1 MDVEDIKEH
10 GIEAYLEAHQR
21 KGLLRFITC
30 GSVDD
35 GKSSLIGRLLY
46 EAKQIYEDQL
56 AAVEADSV
64 KVGTQ
69 GGKLDLALLVDGLA
83 AEREQGITID
93 VAYRY
98 FSTKTRKFIV
108 ADTPGHEQYTRNMV
122 TGASTADAAVILI
135 DARKG
140 VLSQTRRHSYI
151 CSLLGI
157 RHLVLT
163 INKMDIV
170 GYSEEVFK
178 RIEADFLE
186 LAKELGVDPTAIKCI
201 PVSALVGDNVIAPS
215 AEMKWY
221 TGKTLLETLETL
233 DVEHQQEHLPFRMP
247 VQWVSRPDLNFRGF
261 AGYVPSGKL
270 KPGDSVTVLPS
281 GTRSTVKG
289 ILGPEGPLET
299 AVAGQSVTVTL
310 TTEVDISRGDVLVPT
325 EAPAQVGDQ
334 FRCTIVWMHDEP
346 MFPGRPYLMKIG
358 SRTLIAT
365 VTEPRY
371 KLNIDTFA
379 HLAAK
384 KLDLNDIGVCNIQT
398 DQPIAFDAYTDNR
411 ETGGFILVDRLT
423 NDTVGV
429 GMLTYALWRSD
440 NVHWQALDVNKQAR
454 SELKGQKACVV
465 WFTGLSGAGK
475 STIANLLEKRLLATG
490 RHTYLLD
497 GDNVR
502 HGLNND
508 LGFTDA
514 DRVENIRRVA
524 EVARLMVDAGLIV
537 LVSFISPFRSERQM
551 AREALDEGE
560 FIEVFVD
567 TPLEEAERRDP
578 KGLYRKAREGQIKH
592 FTGIDSAYETPEA
605 PEVHIQTAKV
615 STEDAVELVLRSMR
629 NAGKLDSFR
638 PPSR

>member
-178 RIEADFLE
+178 RIEGDFRE
-186 LAKELGVDPTAIKCI
+186 LAKELGVDADAIKCI

-270 KPGDSVTVLPS
+270 RPGDSVTVLPS
-281 GTRSTVKG
+281 GTKSTVKG
-289 ILGPEGPLET
+289 ILGPEGPLEA

-310 TTEVDISRGDVLVPT
+310 TTEVDMSRGDVLVAT
-325 EAPAQVGDQ
+325 ESPAQVGDQ
-334 FRCTIVWMHDEP
+334 FRCTIVWMHEDS

-358 SRTLIAT
+358 SRTMIAT

-411 ETGGFILVDRLT
+411 ETGGFILIDRLT

-429 GMLTYALWRSD
+429 GMLSYALWRSD

-551 AREALDEGE
+551 AREAVEDGE

-567 TPLEEAERRDP
+567 TPLDVAEQRDP
-578 KGLYRKAREGQIKH
+578 KGLYAKARRGELSN
-592 FTGIDSAYETPEA
+592 FTGIDSPYEA
-605 PEVHIQTAKV
+605 PESAEVRIDTSATSAEAAADQIIATLR
-615 STEDAVELVLRSMR
+615 DRAVIER
-629 NAGKLDSFR
+629 
-638 PPSR
+638 